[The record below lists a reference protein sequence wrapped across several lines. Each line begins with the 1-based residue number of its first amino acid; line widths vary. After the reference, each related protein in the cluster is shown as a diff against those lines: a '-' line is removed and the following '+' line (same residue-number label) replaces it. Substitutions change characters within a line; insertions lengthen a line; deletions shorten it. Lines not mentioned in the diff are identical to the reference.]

1 MKRILPRP
9 DECREKHRIKIPAG
23 LKCGRE
29 KDLKVDTN
37 KTGIFSVSELTRK
50 IQSLLEDTF
59 PFVWVE
65 GELSNFSM
73 PSSGHYYMI
82 LKDPEA
88 QIRSVMFRMQA
99 RNLRFRPENGMNV
112 LARGRIS
119 VYAPRGEYQ
128 LVLDHIEPLGAGA
141 LALAFEQTKKKLAAM
156 GVFDSSI
163 KRTLPFLPQRV
174 AVVTSP
180 TGAAIRDFLKVAGRR
195 FGNLDITVV
204 PVRVQGDQAAEDI
217 INAIQLINRELQ
229 VDVIV
234 ITRGGGSIE
243 DLQAFNEESVALAI
257 RQSAIP
263 VVSAVGHEIDTTIAD
278 LAADMRAPTPS
289 AAAEILI
296 AEKALLLSRLNDFTE
311 RLKSSA
317 WLRIGENGRMLQY
330 LSSRLKDPRRKI
342 TDHRIR
348 LDELQGRLY
357 RIIAAALKQHR
368 SRLDYERR
376 ALSAHSPVEAL
387 ELKRQELAYTSAALI
402 NAIKAC
408 IEKHQIRIISF
419 ERRIQDLGPLAVLE
433 RGYSITRTIPQ
444 KSIVTDA
451 STLAPED
458 MVEVLLAQG
467 SLDCKVNKTRPK
479 SKDSRGVR
487 RSRKDQV

>member
-1 MKRILPRP
+1 MKADP
-9 DECREKHRIKIPAG
+9 D
-23 LKCGRE
+23 
-29 KDLKVDTN
+29 
-37 KTGIFSVSELTRK
+37 KTGIFSVSELTRR

-65 GELSNFSM
+65 GEISNFSM
-73 PSSGHYYMI
+73 PSSGHYYMT

-156 GVFDSSI
+156 GVFDSDL
-163 KRTLPFLPQRV
+163 KRPLPFLPQRV

-195 FGNLDITVV
+195 FGNLDITIV

-217 INAIQLINRELQ
+217 THAIQLINRELQ

-234 ITRGGGSIE
+234 VTRGGGSME

-257 RQSAIP
+257 RASSIP

-278 LAADMRAPTPS
+278 LAADRRAPTPS

-296 AEKALLLSRLNDFTE
+296 AEKAFLLNRLNDFLE
-311 RLKSSA
+311 RLKTAAS
-317 WLRIGENGRMLQY
+317 LRMAENSRMLHN
-330 LSSRLKDPRRKI
+330 LSSRLKDPRRRI
-342 TDHRIR
+342 TDYRIR
-348 LDELQGRLY
+348 LDELHGRLF
-357 RIIAAALKQHR
+357 RNTAGALKHHR
-368 SRLDYERR
+368 SRLDFERR
-376 ALSAHSPVEAL
+376 ALSAHNPVEAFKL
-387 ELKRQELAYTSAALI
+387 RRRELAYTSAALI
-402 NAIKAC
+402 NAIEAFIK
-408 IEKHQIRIISF
+408 KHRIDVVSF
-419 ERRIQDLGPLAVLE
+419 ERRIQDLSPLAVLE
-433 RGYSITRTIPQ
+433 RGYSITRRIPK
-444 KSIVTDA
+444 KSIVTEA
-451 STLAPED
+451 STLGPGD
-458 MVEVLLAQG
+458 LVEVLLAHG
-467 SLDCKVNKTRPK
+467 SLDCEVQKAKPG
-479 SKDSRGVR
+479 SKRFRSLPH
-487 RSRKDQV
+487 SRKNQV

>member
-1 MKRILPRP
+1 
-9 DECREKHRIKIPAG
+9 
-23 LKCGRE
+23 LK
-29 KDLKVDTN
+29 LDTN
-37 KTGIFSVSELTRK
+37 KTGIFSISELTRE
-50 IQSLLEDTF
+50 IQSLLEGNF

-65 GELSNFSM
+65 GEISNFSM

-119 VYAPRGEYQ
+119 VYSPRGEYQ

-141 LALAFEQTKKKLAAM
+141 FALAFEQTKKKLAAM
-156 GVFDSSI
+156 GVFDPNI

-217 INAIQLINRELQ
+217 IHAIQLINRELQ

-234 ITRGGGSIE
+234 VTRGGGSIE

-257 RQSAIP
+257 RQSDIP
-263 VVSAVGHEIDTTIAD
+263 VVSAVGHEIDTTISD

-289 AAAEILI
+289 AAAEILLT
-296 AEKALLLSRLNDFTE
+296 EKASLVNRLNDFTE
-311 RLKSSA
+311 RLKTSA
-317 WLRIGENGRMLQY
+317 LLRIAENSRMVQY

-348 LDELQGRLY
+348 LDELHGRLF
-357 RIIAAALKQHR
+357 RITSAALKQQR

-376 ALSAHSPVEAL
+376 ALSGHSPVETF
-387 ELKRQELAYTSAALI
+387 ELKRHELTYTTEALV
-402 NAIKAC
+402 NAIKAL
-408 IEKHQIRIISF
+408 IEKHRIRIVSF
-419 ERRIQDLGPLAVLE
+419 DRRIRDLSPLAVLE
-433 RGYSITRTIPQ
+433 RGYSITRTLPQ
-444 KSIVTDA
+444 RSIVTNA
-451 STLAPED
+451 STLAPGD
-458 MVEVLLAQG
+458 SVEVLLARG
-467 SLDCKVNKTRPK
+467 SLDCKIHKTK
-479 SKDSRGVR
+479 TAGKDSPGMRL
-487 RSRKDQV
+487 SRKDQV

>member
-1 MKRILPRP
+1 
-9 DECREKHRIKIPAG
+9 
-23 LKCGRE
+23 
-29 KDLKVDTN
+29 
-37 KTGIFSVSELTRK
+37 LTRR

-65 GELSNFSM
+65 GEISNFST
-73 PSSGHYYMI
+73 PSSGHYYLV

-99 RNLRFRPENGMNV
+99 RHLRFRPENGMNV

-156 GVFDSSI
+156 GVFDSDI
-163 KRTLPFLPQRV
+163 KRPLPFLPQRV

-217 INAIQLINRELQ
+217 IHALKLINRELP

-234 ITRGGGSIE
+234 LTRGGGSIE

-257 RQSAIP
+257 RASTIP

-278 LAADMRAPTPS
+278 LAADLRAPTPS

-296 AEKALLLSRLNDFTE
+296 AEKAVLLHRLQDFTE
-311 RLKSSA
+311 RLKIAAS
-317 WLRIGENGRMLQY
+317 LRIAENGEKLQS
-330 LSSRLKDPRRKI
+330 LSSRLKDPRRRI

-348 LDELQGRLY
+348 LDELHGRLF
-357 RIIAAALKQHR
+357 RITTAALKQHR
-368 SRLDYERR
+368 SRLDSERR
-376 ALSAHSPVEAL
+376 ALSAHSPVETF
-387 ELKRQELAYTSAALI
+387 ELRRRELAYTSAALI
-402 NAIKAC
+402 NAVKAV
-408 IEKHQIRIISF
+408 IEKHRFTAVSY
-419 ERRIQDLGPLAVLE
+419 ERRIQDLSPLAVLE
-433 RGYSITRTIPQ
+433 RGYSITRTMPERT
-444 KSIVTDA
+444 IVTQA
-451 STLAPED
+451 STLDAGD
-458 MVEVLLAQG
+458 RVEVLLARG
-467 SLDCKVNKTRPK
+467 SLDCEVRNTKPG
-479 SKDSRGVR
+479 SRHFQPLP

>member
-1 MKRILPRP
+1 LQA
-9 DECREKHRIKIPAG
+9 E
-23 LKCGRE
+23 
-29 KDLKVDTN
+29 TN
-37 KTGIFSVSELTRK
+37 NTGVFSVSELTRL

-65 GELSNFSM
+65 GEISNFSK

-156 GVFDSSI
+156 GVFDLHI
-163 KRTLPFLPQRV
+163 KRPLPFLPQRV

-195 FGNLDITVV
+195 FGNLEITVV
-204 PVRVQGDQAAEDI
+204 PVRVQGDQAAQEI
-217 INAIQLINRELQ
+217 VQALELINRSLK

-234 ITRGGGSIE
+234 VTRGGGSME

-257 RQSAIP
+257 RASSIP

-296 AEKALLLSRLNDFTE
+296 AEKALLLNRLVEFTE
-311 RLKSSA
+311 RLKTAAVS
-317 WLRIGENGRMLQY
+317 RIAEYGRMLQY
-330 LSSRLKDPRRKI
+330 LSSRLKDPRRRI

-348 LDELQGRLY
+348 LDELHGRLF
-357 RIIAAALKQHR
+357 RITAAALNQHR
-368 SRLDYERR
+368 KRLDYERR
-376 ALSAHSPVEAL
+376 ALTTHSPL
-387 ELKRQELAYTSAALI
+387 EKLKSQRRELGYASAAVI
-402 NAIKAC
+402 NAIKVF
-408 IEKHQIRIISF
+408 IEKQHNALAFF
-419 ERRIQDLGPLAVLE
+419 ERRIQGLSPLEVLE
-433 RGYSITRTIPQ
+433 RGYSITRTIPE
-444 KSIVTDA
+444 KSVVTTA
-451 STLAPED
+451 SALGSGD
-458 MVEVLLAQG
+458 MVEVLLARG
-467 SLDCKVNKTRPK
+467 SLDCEVHRTKPGKRRP
-479 SKDSRGVR
+479 GTA
-487 RSRKDQV
+487 RKAGKNRV